1 MNRRISAFDH
11 TCEGLKPDGL
21 GAAIEALEAPQ
32 SPKGRPQ
39 PAFPCWRWG
48 QALEC
53 EAGHLSLASGRANLT
68 SDR

>member
-1 MNRRISAFDH
+1 MVDLPSFDR
-11 TCEGLKPDGL
+11 TYEGLKPDGP

-32 SPKGRPQ
+32 SPKGRP
-39 PAFPCWRWG
+39 PTPCWRRG

-53 EAGHLSLASGRANLT
+53 EAVHLPPASGRANLT

>member
-1 MNRRISAFDH
+1 
-11 TCEGLKPDGL
+11 LKPDGP
-21 GAAIEALEAPQ
+21 GVAIEALEAPQ

-39 PAFPCWRWG
+39 PAFPCRRWG

-53 EAGHLSLASGRANLT
+53 EAGHLSLAPGRANLT

>member
-1 MNRRISAFDH
+1 MAAAFDR
-11 TCEGLKPDGL
+11 TCEGLKPDGP

-39 PAFPCWRWG
+39 LAFPCRRRG

-53 EAGHLSLASGRANLT
+53 EAGHLSLTSGRANLT